1 MSQTAALDS
10 RLDSPIARAT
20 ARVLARVPP
29 PSGRPFSVQTYF
41 ARVNWSGPVKTV
53 QPAAPIPRSRQ
64 TKVSQYLA
72 QVNWSGAP
80 IMTTTTKRPSA
91 AELLDL
97 ALLENVFDAHEA
109 NHQDVSIGDFSDFI

>member
-10 RLDSPIARAT
+10 PIALAT
-20 ARVLARVPP
+20 ARVLGRVPFP
-29 PSGRPFSVQTYF
+29 PAQPSSVQSYF

-72 QVNWSGAP
+72 QVNWSGAA
-80 IMTTTTKRPSA
+80 TTKRPSA

-97 ALLENVFDAHEA
+97 ALLENVFDVDGA
-109 NHQDVSIGDFSDFI
+109 NHQDISIGDFSDFI